1 MLSKQLDGTGL
12 SYQNTHEWRLAYKDG
27 QFCTSNFNHSTFD
40 LENNDIGSPK
50 PKVEFNGTHVMTDSY
65 THDYFLPHF
74 QFEGRNEVTATL
86 TNSSSVD
93 IQMKFKNQKWIARAI
108 GQENW
113 ESVDKDNCG
122 TYQNQFYSDSF
133 ALLEDRNGVTNFKVN
148 IY

>member
-1 MLSKQLDGTGL
+1 MSGVWLTKMV
-12 SYQNTHEWRLAYKDG
+12 RLFILLVFLIK
-27 QFCTSNFNHSTFD
+27 TLR

-108 GQENW
+108 GQEDW
-113 ESVDKDNCG
+113 ESIDKDNCG
-122 TYQNQFYSDSF
+122 TYQDKFYSDSF
-133 ALLEDRNGVTNFKVN
+133 KLLEDRNGFTNQAK
-148 IY
+148 Y